1 MKGWIKVHGK
11 SEDGRKGCTMYVRTE
26 HIVQV
31 STGVLAAD
39 ESKEATCI
47 AFRGE
52 ENSLY
57 AVTESVDEVLALIEE
72 AEGKRSLYEKLR
84 EVQGECKRQLV
95 ADMSK
100 QCGCET
106 CSYFDTDE
114 SWLCDL
120 LRREKA
126 PCDWDLDMIPEE
138 YR

>member
-57 AVTESVDEVLALIEE
+57 AVTESVDEVFALIEE
-72 AEGKRSLYEKLR
+72 AEKDKEKKSLLALLRSVKA
-84 EVQGECKRQLV
+84 ECNKNEE
-95 ADMSK
+95 
-100 QCGCET
+100 CET
-106 CSYFDTDE
+106 CKWGNID
-114 SWLCDL
+114 LCPWAMSL
-120 LRREKA
+120 SSPPNR
-126 PCDWDLDMIPEE
+126 WDLKEIPEE